1 MSIGRQMQPSE
12 PLLTSALLV
21 AWAINE
27 NAF

>member
-1 MSIGRQMQPSE
+1 MSIGRQVQPSE

-27 NAF
+27 NAV